1 MKGGKIMEELFANVG
16 NVGFPILI
24 TIYVL
29 VRMEKK
35 MDDLTKAISELTI
48 NIKDSDRKSYSK

>member
-1 MKGGKIMEELFANVG
+1 MEELFANVG

-35 MDDLTKAISELTI
+35 MDDLTKAISELTV
-48 NIKDSDRKSYSK
+48 NIKDSDRKSYSR